1 MKNDFKLTSD
11 QQRLVEDNLHLI
23 RWTIFT
29 YIDIDESVCGLGYDD
44 LFQEGALALCKAA
57 SSFEKGNI
65 QFSTYAIT
73 VIRNH
78 LLDCCRSV
86 QTRRRQLPTVSVE
99 AMPSGEGPPGL
110 AADDGI
116 DALLS
121 KITADALLAKF
132 KRKYKGVARLG
143 MEALEWKT
151 KGLTG
156 TDIARLYDTKPN
168 YIGSCIS
175 RAAAKLRKEP
185 EAAAYFSTCVEDEAH
200 GS

>member
-1 MKNDFKLTSD
+1 MNCDFKLTSD
-11 QQRLVEDNLHLI
+11 QQKLVEDNLHLV

-29 YIDIDESVCGLGYDD
+29 YIDVNESVCGLGYDD

-57 SSFEKGNI
+57 ASFNRRSS

-78 LLDCCRSV
+78 LMDCCRSV
-86 QTRRRQLPTVSVE
+86 QTRRKLLPTVSME
-99 AMPSGEGPPGL
+99 AMTSGEGPPGL
-110 AADDGI
+110 AVEDGVE
-116 DALLS
+116 ALLS
-121 KITADALLAKF
+121 NIAADALLTQF

-156 TDIARLYDTKPN
+156 ADIAKLYHTRPN

-175 RAAAKLRKEP
+175 RAAEKLRHEP
-185 EAAAYFSTCVEDEAH
+185 EAAAYYIACVEDPTH
-200 GS
+200 GP